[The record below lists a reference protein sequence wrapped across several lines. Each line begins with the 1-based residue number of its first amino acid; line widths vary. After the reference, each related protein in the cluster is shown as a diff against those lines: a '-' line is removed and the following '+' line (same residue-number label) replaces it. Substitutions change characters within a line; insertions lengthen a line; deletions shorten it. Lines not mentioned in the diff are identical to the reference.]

1 MLNEESIE
9 KYSVSVECFFHIE
22 KYRGFRKFWSR
33 STRKPIGNRIDLLQ
47 KLQCQNIKILLNVL
61 VLIP

>member
-9 KYSVSVECFFHIE
+9 KYSISVECFFHTE
-22 KYRGFRKFWSR
+22 EYRGFRKFWSG
-33 STRKPIGNRIDLLQ
+33 STGKPIGNRIDLLQ
-47 KLQCQNIKILLNVL
+47 ILQSQNIKILLNVL